1 MYQKQTVIKGKTIT
15 SAFLMAP
22 MVTFGYGVKNGIIT
36 DELISHYEARAR
48 GGIGMIIA
56 EAACVAEDGRLS
68 EYQTGIWNEYQMEGH
83 RMLVSAAH
91 KFKVPILSQLHH
103 AGIRTVSGRPA
114 SPSAFH
120 GTLRG
125 REYTAD
131 EMSEDEILLR
141 EQQFIEAAVRARAA
155 GYDGV
160 ELHCAHSYFLNAFLS
175 PTVNHRT
182 DRFGGNIEGRMR
194 VVLDIMEGIRHSCGE
209 NFLISVRLGFDEPD
223 LESSAFMAGTFEK
236 AGMDF
241 LHVSTGFGSTGFMDE
256 RTMENPPDEFP
267 FNIRIWG
274 AMQMKQ
280 RVSCPVIAVGG
291 IRQVQQGMFLLE
303 QECADFVALGRALLC
318 DPEWVIKIK
327 QGREIVSCRNC
338 RKCLWS
344 TDYHKCPGWREY
356 HG

>member
-1 MYQKQTVIKGKTIT
+1 MYQKQTVIKGRTIE
-15 SAFLMAP
+15 SAFIMAP
-22 MVTFGYGVKNGIIT
+22 MVTFGYGVKDGMIT
-36 DELISHYEARAR
+36 EELISHYEERAR
-48 GGIGMIIA
+48 GGVGMIIA
-56 EAACVAEDGRLS
+56 EAACVAEDGKLS
-68 EYQTGIWNEYQMEGH
+68 KHQTGIWKEEQTEGH
-83 RMLVSAAH
+83 RKLVSAVHACN
-91 KFKVPILSQLHH
+91 VPVLLQLHH
-103 AGIRTVSGRPA
+103 AGIRTVSGKPA
-114 SPSAFH
+114 SPSGFH
-120 GTLRG
+120 GELRG

-131 EMSEDEILLR
+131 EMSEKEIFTR

-182 DRFGGNIEGRMR
+182 DRFGGSIHGRMR
-194 VVLDIMEGIRHSCGE
+194 IVLDIIEGIRRNCGDS
-209 NFLISVRLGFDEPD
+209 FLISIRLGFDEPD
-223 LESSAFMAGTFEK
+223 LESSAFIAGTFEK
-236 AGMDF
+236 AGMDL

-256 RTMENPPDEFP
+256 RTMERSPDGFP

-274 AMQMKQ
+274 AMQMRQ
-280 RVSCPVIAVGG
+280 EVNCPVIAVGG

-318 DPEWVIKIK
+318 DPQWVKKIK
-327 QGREIVSCRNC
+327 QGKEIISCRNC

-344 TDYHKCPGWREY
+344 LDYHKCPGWREY

>member
-1 MYQKQTVIKGKTIT
+1 MYQKQTMIKGKTIT

-22 MVTFGYGVKNGIIT
+22 MVTFGYGVKDGMIT
-36 DELISHYEARAR
+36 DEFISHYGERAR
-48 GGIGMIIA
+48 GGVGMIIV

-68 EYQTGIWNEYQMEGH
+68 EHQIGIWNDEQTEGH
-83 RMLVSAAH
+83 RKLVSAVHAC
-91 KFKVPILSQLHH
+91 KVPVLSQLHH
-103 AGIRTVSGRPA
+103 AGIRTVSGKPA
-114 SPSAFH
+114 SPSGFH

-125 REYTAD
+125 KEYTAD
-131 EMSEDEILLR
+131 EMTEDEIYLR
-141 EQQFIEAAVRARAA
+141 ERQFIQAAIRARDA

-160 ELHCAHSYFLNAFLS
+160 ELHCAHSYLLDAFLS

-182 DRFGGNIEGRMR
+182 DRFGGGIEGRMQA
-194 VVLDIMEGIRHSCGE
+194 VLDIMQEIRRSCGDK
-209 NFLISVRLGFDEPD
+209 FLISVRLGFDEPD
-223 LESSAFMAGTFEK
+223 LESSVYMAKTFEK
-236 AGMDF
+236 AGMDL

-256 RTMENPPDEFP
+256 RTMEPSPDGFP
-267 FNIRIWG
+267 FNIRVWG
-274 AMQMKQ
+274 AMKMKQ
-280 RVSCPVIAVGG
+280 RVNCPVIAVGG

-318 DPEWVIKIK
+318 DPEWVKKIK

-344 TDYHKCPGWREY
+344 SDYHKCPGWREY